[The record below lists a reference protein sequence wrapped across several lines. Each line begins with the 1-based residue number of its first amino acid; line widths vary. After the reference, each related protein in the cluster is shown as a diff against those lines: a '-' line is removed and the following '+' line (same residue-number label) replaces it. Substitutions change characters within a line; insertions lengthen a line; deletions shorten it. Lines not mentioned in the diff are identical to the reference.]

1 PTLGVDFR
9 STVNAPT
16 WPVMFERCFFQGF
29 DKAFCINST
38 LAYPLNYLK
47 FQDCAFVDN
56 GYCVYA
62 SSVSEQIHAKSGIT
76 RQCVWSF
83 EFLGN
88 KCHHNRYLL
97 YINVQKGLCRI
108 DNNNCEGTLGDE
120 KAQQEGYAIDVEIG
134 QRATASICHNH
145 FELNRTPLLR
155 VVSSTS
161 LDSQVTAMGN
171 NTDGVQAEM
180 NRSYFERVKVETTLS
195 AELCNCMFEGHQ
207 RVQRKAL
214 LSGKSVV
221 FTPDECLMP
230 LQKSSAQAVVTSVSE
245 QPSLLKKWVDTSFGR
260 LCMGCYYANSF
271 ATTPVLNTLLKYQSG
286 MRYLNLEM
294 LYVRRS
300 PSVLFSN
307 IYLRIGYMKG
317 DRTLRVA
324 DVSPGHLY
332 SPWSGSFRMRV
343 QIPLEE
349 VSGSTDLHVQMA
361 VYTDT
366 KHLAEVGELFIGCRH
381 LLLSADRVD
390 LYEQMATRYDM
401 NLSIAEEEQF
411 LIEKGERFV
420 MGVFDV
426 SCLEGGCCLPA
437 TEFVHSSGTDYVVAP
452 VRPLGSTWTDGL
464 HTFRLIGLAAE
475 LTDYQHVKYYIDQS
489 VDQMEWGKRYR
500 SLSPRL
506 LGSGAGN
513 RKDLEGNS
521 GRCLCPG
528 STFYAANEGKKYIL
542 NDNGKWVVRS

>member
-1 PTLGVDFR
+1 
-9 STVNAPT
+9 
-16 WPVMFERCFFQGF
+16 
-29 DKAFCINST
+29 
-38 LAYPLNYLK
+38 
-47 FQDCAFVDN
+47 
-56 GYCVYA
+56 
-62 SSVSEQIHAKSGIT
+62 
-76 RQCVWSF
+76 
-83 EFLGN
+83 
-88 KCHHNRYLL
+88 
-97 YINVQKGLCRI
+97 
-108 DNNNCEGTLGDE
+108 
-120 KAQQEGYAIDVEIG
+120 
-134 QRATASICHNH
+134 
-145 FELNRTPLLR
+145 
-155 VVSSTS
+155 
-161 LDSQVTAMGN
+161 
-171 NTDGVQAEM
+171 
-180 NRSYFERVKVETTLS
+180 
-195 AELCNCMFEGHQ
+195 
-207 RVQRKAL
+207 
-214 LSGKSVV
+214 
-221 FTPDECLMP
+221 
-230 LQKSSAQAVVTSVSE
+230 
-245 QPSLLKKWVDTSFGR
+245 
-260 LCMGCYYANSF
+260 
-271 ATTPVLNTLLKYQSG
+271 

-401 NLSIAEEEQF
+401 NLSFAEEEQF

>member
-1 PTLGVDFR
+1 
-9 STVNAPT
+9 
-16 WPVMFERCFFQGF
+16 M
-29 DKAFCINST
+29 
-38 LAYPLNYLK
+38 NYLK
-47 FQDCAFVDN
+47 FQDCAFVEN

-62 SSVSEQIHAKSGIT
+62 SSVSEQIHAKSGMT

-83 EFLGN
+83 EFMGN

-120 KAQQEGYAIDVEIG
+120 KAQTEGYALDVEIG

-145 FELNRTPLLR
+145 FELNRTLLLR

-161 LDSQVTAMGN
+161 LDSQVTALGN
-171 NTDGVQAEM
+171 NTDGVPPEM
-180 NRSYFERVKVETTLS
+180 NRSYFERVKVETTMS
-195 AELCNCMFEGHQ
+195 AELCNCMFEGHR
-207 RVQRKAL
+207 RVQRKVL

-230 LQKSSAQAVVTSVSE
+230 LQKGRAQAVVTSVSE

-271 ATTPVLNTLLKYQSG
+271 ATTPVLNTVMKYQAD

-317 DRTLRVA
+317 DKTLRVA

-349 VSGSTDLHVQMA
+349 VPESTDLHVQMA

-366 KHLAEVGELFIGCRH
+366 KHLADVGELFIGCRH
-381 LLLSADRVD
+381 LLLSAERVD
-390 LYEQMATRYDM
+390 LYEQMATRHEM
-401 NLSIAEEEQF
+401 NLSLAEGEQF
-411 LIEKGERFV
+411 MIEKGERFV
-420 MGVFDV
+420 MGGFDV
-426 SCLEGGCCLPA
+426 ACLEGGCCLPA
-437 TEFVHSSGTDYVVAP
+437 TKFVHPAGTDYVVAP
-452 VRPLGSTWTDGL
+452 VRPLGSAWTDGL
-464 HTFRLIGLAAE
+464 HTFRLVGLAAE
-475 LTDYQHVKYYIDQS
+475 LTDYKQVKYYIDQS
-489 VDQMEWGKRYR
+489 VDLLEWGKQYE
-500 SLSPRL
+500 SSSPRL
-506 LGSGAGN
+506 LGSGAGH
-513 RKDLEGNS
+513 RKDLDGS
-521 GRCLCPG
+521 RGMYLCPG
-528 STFYAANEGKKYIL
+528 SSFYAVDEGKYYLL
-542 NDNGKWVVRS
+542 NDKGKWVVRN